1 MCSRRVWVC
10 GLLVITF
17 AVTCSSPRKLGGI
30 RSGEMAV
37 SMTLPSDEDIAEENE
52 EEIAA
57 VAVDTS
63 RNGEPIIMN
72 AIRDDSTGEM
82 VATDVIVA
90 STVTA
95 RFRHVAE
102 RFGKIMLEFD
112 ISVPGEMMDSKWQLR
127 FLPTMVVME
136 DTLSMDPIFI
146 TGKKYRDAQ
155 LRGYQRYEAFLRSI
169 VTDTLDFVQIRQLE
183 IFLKRN
189 FPQTYA
195 MKNDTTIITEP
206 DAEGL
211 FGVTQRNALEH
222 YTRHDLVSRNER
234 RKGNMGKMFR
244 KYVKDPIETDGI
256 RLDTVITGDGGNL
269 IFRYRQQVSSR
280 PGLRKIVVSLKGE
293 VYDFGKCIGV
303 MPQPEDLV
311 FYVSSL
317 SSLADNTQRYLLR
330 VLERRVHD
338 RTLALIDFNQ
348 GSSVLDTTLG
358 DNSSELVRI
367 RKVID
372 DLSSRDEF
380 EPDSIVV
387 TASCSPEG
395 GYRSNSE
402 LARRRSEAL
411 AVHLDEIQPDES
423 WKMVARSIPENW
435 GLLETL
441 VSNDSLLSDRSRKEM
456 LEVIRSSGDRDATER
471 RLSRMAD
478 YRYLRERIYPRLR
491 TVSLEF
497 YLHRRGM
504 VKDTVHTTEPD
515 TRYMEGVEALK
526 NLDYPRAC
534 ELLRSYRDYN
544 AALALVAS
552 SYNWSALEI
561 LEELKQ
567 DNPQVQYLKAI
578 VYSRLEKRDEALDA
592 YRRSVEMDPAM
603 AYRANLDPEVS
614 ELVRRYDHTTN

>member
-1 MCSRRVWVC
+1 M
-10 GLLVITF
+10 ITF
-17 AVTCSSPRKLGGI
+17 TATCSSPRKLGDI
-30 RSGEMAV
+30 RSGETAV
-37 SMTLPSDEDIAEENE
+37 SMSLPSDEEIAEENE
-52 EEIAA
+52 EEITA
-57 VAVDTS
+57 VTVDTT

-102 RFGKIMLEFD
+102 RFGKILLEFD
-112 ISVPGEMMDSKWQLR
+112 ITVPGAMVDSKWQLR
-127 FLPTMVVME
+127 FYPTMTMME
-136 DTLSMDPIFI
+136 DTVALDPIFI

-183 IFLKRN
+183 IFLRRN
-189 FPQTYA
+189 FPDTYA
-195 MKNDTTIITEP
+195 MKNDTTVIAEP
-206 DAEGL
+206 EAVSL
-211 FGVTQRNALEH
+211 FGVTQRSALEH
-222 YTRHDLVSRNER
+222 YTRHDLVARNER
-234 RKGNMGKMFR
+234 RKSNVGRMFR

-256 RLDTVITGDGGNL
+256 RLDTVMTGDNGEF
-269 IFRYRQQVSSR
+269 IFRYRQQVASR
-280 PGLRKIVVSLKGE
+280 PGLRKIVVALSGE

-317 SSLADNTQRYLLR
+317 SSLTDNTRRYLQR

-348 GSSVLDTTLG
+348 GRSDLDTTLG
-358 DNSSELVRI
+358 DNSSELARI
-367 RKVID
+367 RRCID
-372 DLSSRDEF
+372 DLMSRDEF

-395 GYRSNSE
+395 NFRSNSD
-402 LARRRSEAL
+402 LARRRSQSL
-411 AVHLDEIQPDES
+411 AVYIDELQQDDS
-423 WKMVARSIPENW
+423 WEMIARSIPENW
-435 GLLETL
+435 EMLETM
-441 VSNDSLLSDRSRKEM
+441 VANDSLLSSRSKSE
-456 LEVIRSSGDRDATER
+456 LLDVIRSKGDRDVAER
-471 RLSRMAD
+471 KLSRMSD
-478 YRYLRERIYPRLR
+478 YRYLREKIYPRLR

-504 VKDTVHTTEPD
+504 VKDTIHTTEID
-515 TRYMEGVEALK
+515 VRYMEGVEALK
-526 NLDYPRAC
+526 NLDYQKAC
-534 ELLRSYRDYN
+534 ELLRSYKDYN

-561 LEELKQ
+561 LDGLSQ
-567 DNPQVQYLKAI
+567 DNPQVLYLKTI
-578 VYSRLEKRDEALDA
+578 VYSRLEKREDALDC
-592 YRRSVEMDPAM
+592 YRKSVALDPAM
-603 AYRANLDPEVS
+603 AYRANLDPEVA
-614 ELVRRYDHTTN
+614 ELVRRYEHTTF

>member
-1 MCSRRVWVC
+1 MCSRRVLIW

-17 AVTCSSPRKLGGI
+17 AVTCSSPRKLGDI
-30 RSGEMAV
+30 RSGETAV
-37 SMTLPSDEDIAEENE
+37 SMSLPSDEEIAEENE

-102 RFGKIMLEFD
+102 RFGKILLEFD
-112 ISVPGEMMDSKWQLR
+112 IAVPGEMMDSKWQLR
-127 FLPTMVVME
+127 FLPTMMMME
-136 DTLSMDPIFI
+136 DTVAMDPIFI

-183 IFLKRN
+183 IFLQRS

-195 MKNDTTIITEP
+195 MKNDTTIISEP
-206 DAEGL
+206 DAVGL
-211 FGVTQRNALEH
+211 FGVTQRSALEH
-222 YTRHDLVSRNER
+222 YTRHNLVSRNER
-234 RKGNMGKMFR
+234 RKGNMGRKFR
-244 KYVKDPIETDGI
+244 KYVKDPIETEGI
-256 RLDTVITGDGGNL
+256 RLDTVITGDGGEF
-269 IFRYRQQVSSR
+269 IFRYRQQVASR
-280 PGLRKIVVSLKGE
+280 PGLRKIVVSLQGE
-293 VYDFGKCIGV
+293 VYDFGKRIGV

-317 SSLADNTQRYLLR
+317 SSLTDNTQRYLLR

-358 DNSSELVRI
+358 DNSSELTRI

-372 DLSSRDEF
+372 DLSSRDEY

-387 TASCSPEG
+387 IASCSPEG
-395 GYRSNSE
+395 SYRANSE

-411 AVHLDEIQPDES
+411 AVHLDEIQQDDS
-423 WKMVARSIPENW
+423 WKMIARSIPENW
-435 GLLETL
+435 TLLETL
-441 VSNDSLLSDRSRKEM
+441 VANDSVLSERSRREM
-456 LEVIRSSGDRDATER
+456 LELIRSSGDRDAAER

-478 YRYLRERIYPRLR
+478 YRYLREKIYPRLR

-504 VKDTVHTTEPD
+504 VKDTVHTTELD

-534 ELLRSYRDYN
+534 EILRTYRDYN

-552 SYNWSALEI
+552 SFNWSALEI
-561 LEELKQ
+561 LDELKQ
-567 DNPQVQYLKAI
+567 DSPQIQYLKAI
-578 VYSRLEKRDEALDA
+578 VYSRLEKKEEALDA

-603 AYRANLDPEVS
+603 AYRANLDPEVA
-614 ELVRRYDHTTN
+614 ELVRRYDHTTY